1 MRPGFTLTVTEPG
14 VLPLPGVTL
23 SHEPPEAAAE
33 NEAVPLASETV
44 SFCDAGNEPPAYLKD
59 NDVGFAVS
67 APEVVGLLTVT
78 LTVVEWL
85 KLPEVPVTVTPM
97 VIAAAE
103 LVAEMVSVLVPVP
116 LIAPNVADKPV
127 GKPGGE
133 KLTVLGLKPPAGVI
147 VSVVAPLDPGATV
160 KLLGDADKLKLGA
173 TAAAVTVTLTVAV
186 WLRLPEVPVMVT
198 VVGPPV
204 VAVLLAVRVRVFA
217 VNDAVTPLGK
227 PDAAYVTVP
236 VKPFDG
242 VTVIMLDPLAPCAIL
257 TLLGDADRLKLGG
270 TTAAVTVTPTVAV
283 WLRLPEVPVTVTV
296 VGPPVVA
303 VPLAVRVSVFPVN
316 DAVTPLGKP
325 DAAYVTVPVK
335 PFFGVTV
342 IVLEPLA
349 PCAILTLVGDG
360 TRLKSGVAA
369 AACETADVVE

>member
-1 MRPGFTLTVTEPG
+1 MESVTGTDAPVAPEALSWMEPVYVPADMRLGFTLTMTEPE
-14 VLPLPGVTL
+14 VVPLPGLTL
-23 SHEPPEAAAE
+23 SHEPPDADAE
-33 NEAVPLASETV
+33 NEAVPLASETM

-59 NDVGFAVS
+59 NEVGFAVS

-85 KLPEVPVTVTPM
+85 KLPEVPVTVTPI

-103 LVAEMVSVLVPVP
+103 LVAEIVSVLVPVP

-147 VSVVAPLDPGATV
+147 VSVVETLDPGGTV
-160 KLLGDADKLKLGA
+160 KLLGDADKLKLGLA
-173 TAAAVTVTLTVAV
+173 AAAVTVTLTVAV

-204 VAVLLAVRVRVFA
+204 VAVLLAVRVSVFA

-242 VTVIMLDPLAPCAIL
+242 VTVIMLDPLAP
-257 TLLGDADRLKLGG
+257 
-270 TTAAVTVTPTVAV
+270 
-283 WLRLPEVPVTVTV
+283 
-296 VGPPVVA
+296 
-303 VPLAVRVSVFPVN
+303 
-316 DAVTPLGKP
+316 
-325 DAAYVTVPVK
+325 
-335 PFFGVTV
+335 
-342 IVLEPLA
+342 
-349 PCAILTLVGDG
+349 
-360 TRLKSGVAA
+360 
-369 AACETADVVE
+369 